1 MDSYG
6 ELSLQLRQILSNNRG
21 NKSEIKLDI
30 CLYFSKGDT
39 RSWNRPSRTLPPQ
52 STQPRNKAKSDDE
65 DRDTI
70 NDFTESEADQ
80 GSSPI
85 DNNGGSESVYND
97 TDSVVEEVKPVKRN
111 LRKRTTRVYI
121 SNSEDDFEQCDH
133 DDAKVLT
140 PDSLSC
146 NNTDTEQEDIEVS
159 AMFNSMV
166 SVSERRSSSPI
177 AVNDPLVVYNVFTGL
192 LPELT
197 F

>member
-1 MDSYG
+1 MA
-6 ELSLQLRQILSNNRG
+6 
-21 NKSEIKLDI
+21 
-30 CLYFSKGDT
+30 
-39 RSWNRPSRTLPPQ
+39 
-52 STQPRNKAKSDDE
+52 AKSDDE

-85 DNNGGSESVYND
+85 DNNGGSESVYDD

-111 LRKRTTRVYI
+111 LRKRTIHVYI
-121 SNSEDDFEQCDH
+121 SDSEDDFEQCDH

-146 NNTDTEQEDIEVS
+146 NNTNTEQEDIEVS

-192 LPELT
+192 VLPLARLQLQHERLRAGPGQSGSGKLAHQEPFYQSGSEPVLDRFSRYELLKKY
-197 F
+197 